1 MEDGVYPL
9 GLATF
14 RGRLDLVRL
23 LLRHDAIVDTHGPD
37 GPTALHTACVGD
49 HFTIVQKLLA
59 AGADP
64 NERDE
69 QDHGP
74 LHWLARRGSVQIL
87 KYLIQAGSKM
97 DAKDRDGYA
106 PIHYAADAGNLPILH
121 ELVRAGSSHAWL
133 SNSRQTPLAVASMT
147 GDPGSGRS
155 RRRGFYP
162 PRDCRPA
169 RALRGGAD
177 AAEVRRQQARTQ
189 RLPRRS
195 QRRGHGRERQDD
207 PGVGPRGGGRSRQ
220 GRLNKHKDDPAALH
234 GGLLPPARH
243 VHTLEAGGDE
253 NAADNMA
260 KTPVDVVDTM
270 RSERVRHGLG
280 RRRVRRML
288 AQGPAYRA
296 RSWKWPN
303 TSTSSSLLLTAKPA
317 NDEAESTKNAAE
329 PMAGEAGTGA
339 AEEGATEP
347 AEMTTEDF
355 DLAFE
360 AAMAITAES
369 AGAGK
374 VYRRPATSSSGAAVG
389 RSSAVVASLIRYSEK
404 K

>member
-1 MEDGVYPL
+1 
-9 GLATF
+9 
-14 RGRLDLVRL
+14 
-23 LLRHDAIVDTHGPD
+23 
-37 GPTALHTACVGD
+37 
-49 HFTIVQKLLA
+49 
-59 AGADP
+59 
-64 NERDE
+64 
-69 QDHGP
+69 
-74 LHWLARRGSVQIL
+74 
-87 KYLIQAGSKM
+87 M

-147 GDPGSGRS
+147 GDPGCIK
-155 RRRGFYP
+155 YLL
-162 PRDCRPA
+162 DKCKA
-169 RALRGGAD
+169 
-177 AAEVRRQQARTQ
+177 
-189 RLPRRS
+189 
-195 QRRGHGRERQDD
+195 D
-207 PGVGPRGGGRSRQ
+207 PGAVDDVGFTP
-220 GRLNKHKDDPAALH
+220 LATA
-234 GGLLPPARH
+234 ARH
-243 VHTLEAGGDE
+243 GHFEAVQMLLKFGVSKLGPNAYRDALSDVAMAGNVRMIRELVRAEGGVHVKGALTSTRMTPLHYTAGYCHPLATFILLEAGGDE

-270 RSERVRHGLG
+270 RNEHVRHGLG

-303 TSTSSSLLLTAKPA
+303 TSTSSSLLLTAESA
-317 NDEAESTKNAAE
+317 NDEAESTKNAVE
-329 PMAGEAGTGA
+329 PMAGEAGAGA

-360 AAMAITAES
+360 AATVIAAES
-369 AGAGK
+369 AGAGKVGVK

-389 RSSAVVASLIRYSEK
+389 RSSAVVANLIRYVIDACLLSSK
-404 K
+404 PGVCLFC